1 MSKGSG
7 KRAAKA
13 EQRPALVPRI
23 KKPGMFAS
31 KDEKAYARGLQMYLD
46 GAKDVALTHF
56 KQASDADTKGRSVS
70 DEFFVGMISI
80 ETGDTAGAIPY
91 LEDVVA
97 SDVELPDLM
106 MRKFGILGS
115 VVIPITERVTA
126 QVEWGSFA
134 AALLLAECYQ
144 ENNRSDEAIGLL
156 QQLSEADASP
166 ALTLSLCELLAE
178 QGAWDDVVEASAG
191 VKNDDDTTLEIRLLQ
206 AQAFTKQGL
215 TDATLE
221 AYKDALRSTKRDPEL
236 LKEAR
241 YERAAILQQT
251 GKAAQA
257 RKELEKLYADDPGY
271 RDVAQLV
278 RQPEY

>member
-1 MSKGSG
+1 
-7 KRAAKA
+7 
-13 EQRPALVPRI
+13 
-23 KKPGMFAS
+23 
-31 KDEKAYARGLQMYLD
+31 
-46 GAKDVALTHF
+46 
-56 KQASDADTKGRSVS
+56 
-70 DEFFVGMISI
+70 
-80 ETGDTAGAIPY
+80 
-91 LEDVVA
+91 
-97 SDVELPDLM
+97 M

-126 QVEWGSFA
+126 QVGWGSFA

-191 VKNDDDTTLEIRLLQ
+191 VKNDDDTTLEIRMLQ

-271 RDVAQLV
+271 RDVALLV
-278 RQPEY
+278 RQPEN